1 MTNTVLLKRS
11 SVANTAP
18 AVGDLSYGELAI
30 NYNDG
35 TLYFKDT
42 SNAVTA
48 LASTKFVSV
57 TGNVTGGNIITVG
70 NVSATGNIAGDYFI
84 GNGSQ
89 LTGIT
94 ATQPVI
100 SGNLIVYSRV
110 SNVEYMRVF
119 IASGFLDIVGRIGNI
134 NVPLAA

>member
-1 MTNTVLLKRS
+1 MTNTVLIKRS
-11 SVANTAP
+11 SVANTTPTA
-18 AVGDLSYGELAI
+18 GDLDYGELAI

-35 TLYFKDT
+35 TLYFKNT
-42 SNAVTA
+42 SNVVTT
-48 LASTKFVSV
+48 LASTQFVSV

-100 SGNLIVYSRV
+100 SGNLIIYSRV
-110 SNVEYMRVF
+110 SNVEYMRIF
-119 IASGFLDIVGRIGNI
+119 IASGFLNIVGRSGNI
-134 NVPLAA
+134 DVPLAA